1 MRRSS
6 QGGRLNYSP
15 KQPESSNSIWE
26 QINIIYGIH
35 MPGKRGIKST
45 QDAKMSENIGQG
57 GEEWRR
63 MTHQSLPLS
72 VQQPIA
78 IALQLHQG

>member
-35 MPGKRGIKST
+35 MPGKRDIKSI
-45 QDAKMSENIGQG
+45 QDAKMFKNIGQG
-57 GEEWRR
+57 G
-63 MTHQSLPLS
+63 
-72 VQQPIA
+72 
-78 IALQLHQG
+78 GGG